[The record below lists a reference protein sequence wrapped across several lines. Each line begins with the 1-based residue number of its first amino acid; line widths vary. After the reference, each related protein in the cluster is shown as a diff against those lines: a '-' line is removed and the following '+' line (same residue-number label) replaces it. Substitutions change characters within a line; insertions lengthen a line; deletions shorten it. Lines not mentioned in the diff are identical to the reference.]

1 MNKKVTTILALSGVC
16 SLQAIACSSSHAPG
30 AEPLPP
36 PGEAGYALPP
46 VGDDSGDV
54 FPDADEPAVASVRI
68 ADVSPDAPALD
79 VCVAL
84 HGTGSFRGPLLAE
97 LAARLNRP
105 AGAGDGGGDGGIGV
119 SYAQVSAYVAL
130 APGRYDVR
138 LVAAGS
144 TSCAAPGSAST
155 ESANEGADDVALE
168 GGAAA
173 ADAWAGGGADASVGA
188 GTDGGIDAG
197 SAASLDGGMADS
209 GADAG
214 SAAPLVPIADFEGL
228 PSLQAH
234 SFSTLLLAGELSPVG
249 NGAALTAAILTDD
262 AELAGGAAS
271 LRAINAMPTE
281 PVLDFGLGSGSAWV
295 PMLTDVAFARAS
307 EMTAPGGGVVDENGY
322 VPIPTFAG
330 QAMSARQPSDDGGVE
345 AGANDA
351 GDSVD
356 VAIANSV
363 DVELG
368 SIATLIAIGGASG
381 DTAHPAAL
389 LVCIDNQPS
398 GGLLADCSV
407 AQ

>member
-1 MNKKVTTILALSGVC
+1 MPSMNRKATTILALSGAC
-16 SLQAIACSSSHAPG
+16 SLQAVACSSSLAPG

-36 PGEAGYALPP
+36 QGEAGYTLPP
-46 VGDDSGDV
+46 VGDDSGNV
-54 FPDADEPAVASVRI
+54 FPDADEPAAASVRI
-68 ADVSPDAPALD
+68 AHVSPDAPVLD
-79 VCVAL
+79 VCVAP
-84 HGTGSFRGPLLAE
+84 HGTGSFQGPLLAQ
-97 LAARLNRP
+97 LAASLNAA
-105 AGAGDGGGDGGIGV
+105 AGTGDAGDGGGSAGPGV

-130 APGRYDVR
+130 APGQYDVR

-144 TSCAAPGSAST
+144 TSCTASAGASVESAS
-155 ESANEGADDVALE
+155 EGADDAAPE
-168 GGAAA
+168 GGAAG
-173 ADAWAGGGADASVGA
+173 ADASADAGADASVEG
-188 GTDGGIDAG
+188 GVDGSIDA
-197 SAASLDGGMADS
+197 

-214 SAAPLVPIADFEGL
+214 SATALLSIADFEGL
-228 PSLQAH
+228 PLLQAN

-249 NGAALTAAILTDD
+249 YDAPLTAAILSDD

-295 PMLTDVAFARAS
+295 PMLTDVAFANAS
-307 EMTAPGGGVVDENGY
+307 AMTAPGEGIVDENGY

-330 QAMSARQPSDDGGVE
+330 QAMSACSPSGDGGVD
-345 AGANDA
+345 ASTNDA

-363 DVELG
+363 DVALG

-381 DTAHPAAL
+381 DAAHPAAL
-389 LVCIDNQPS
+389 LLCIDNQPS